1 MSHHQHWHHLASGAA
16 VVAISALSLSGPR
29 TLASSHCDAPLIK
42 QDPQANLTDVYAFMG
57 ARYDDPGET
66 VLNVIANVRPFCE
79 PGDGPAYDR
88 FAGDARYSLHV
99 TDPATGETKLR
110 YDFTFSAVTGGL
122 KNSDTILSYGLGS
135 EVGPILNVGDGRQN
149 YTQTYAVTRVMGEAS
164 TPLASGLQVPP
175 ANAGGNVTPAYNDGD
190 GKAISGA
197 ATFAELDVYTQQSV
211 YDLATGETVF
221 AGSRDDSFY
230 ADVPGIF
237 NLLDVRILDN
247 NGTLKDGLGQDGD
260 GVDGFKGFNVLT
272 FAVQIP
278 LEVLE
283 VAGAPGTY
291 ESVFF
296 GEQTGV
302 GAYAT
307 VSRQQ
312 TRTLSPFGP
321 PVSSGPWIQVSRLG
335 NPLFNETLVP
345 LRDKDR
351 YNRAAP
357 ATDSS
362 LAVHAANP
370 ELATLINVVFGTA
383 FAETDRAD
391 LVNIFIPDVLRVNT
405 TTGPVRLD
413 GAEGF
418 SRLGFLGGDTTAGVS
433 SGWPNGRRF
442 GDDVVDIALTAV
454 ASGPGYGTI
463 TIVGDNVAEN
473 DLAYHQVFPYAATP
487 HSGSFNRKDP

>member
-307 VSRQQ
+307 
-312 TRTLSPFGP
+312 
-321 PVSSGPWIQVSRLG
+321 IQVSRLG

-442 GDDVVDIALTAV
+442 GDDVVDIAVIALLSDLRDPANLK
-454 ASGPGYGTI
+454 I
-463 TIVGDNVAEN
+463 N
-473 DLAYHQVFPYAATP
+473 DPFRGNYDGVIGNELGFNKVFPYESTP
-487 HSGSFNRKDP
+487 QNGRKIVGFVQ